1 MKKCRIKNPLASR
14 RSIVDPDGNFEKFL
28 LSSGDAPP
36 AADLLSSPDK
46 TSSSVGPKPVI
57 LPPTIRPQ
65 HVYAPMPALGALSL
79 GLKGKKKKGE
89 DEDTDFSK
97 LMNGASSTGF
107 FFTSSLMK
115 YFNKGIS

>member
-1 MKKCRIKNPLASR
+1 MPNKKPLVASR

-28 LSSGDAPP
+28 LSGGSGVDGAPP
-36 AADLLSSPDK
+36 AAADLLSSPDK
-46 TSSSVGPKPVI
+46 TTTSVGLKPVI
-57 LPPTIRPQ
+57 LPPTLRPQ

-97 LMNGASSTGF
+97 LMNGA
-107 FFTSSLMK
+107 
-115 YFNKGIS
+115 I

>member
-1 MKKCRIKNPLASR
+1 MASR

-28 LSSGDAPP
+28 LSGSGDGAPP

-46 TSSSVGPKPVI
+46 TTASSVGGLKPVI
-57 LPPTIRPQ
+57 LPPTLRPQ

-97 LMNGASSTGF
+97 LMNGATAILKLGLSPKFINYHFSVLHHIYT
-107 FFTSSLMK
+107 
-115 YFNKGIS
+115 